1 MRRLLSL
8 LCAQL
13 LLVLG
18 LTAPPALAVSR
29 PVIEGKVTGTEVC
42 FQFICRAAIFTGT
55 FEGRV
60 GDNPDVTGLW
70 TVQVTHQDLPTEVG
84 GTSAITGGDWQLLA
98 DQLFGGRVL
107 RGTITYLGDDQY
119 SIEANLLLQQGGNG
133 SLTFTGVLD
142 HRPLNQTPPQP
153 PTVSGQLEQ

>member
-1 MRRLLSL
+1 MRRSLWLLA
-8 LCAQL
+8 AQV

-18 LTAPPALAVSR
+18 LTAQPALAVSR
-29 PVIEGKVTGTEVC
+29 PVIEGHLTGTEVC

-60 GDNPDVTGLW
+60 GDNPDATGNW

-98 DQLFGGRVL
+98 GQLFGGRVL
-107 RGTITYLGDDQY
+107 RGTITFLGNDQY
-119 SIEANLLLQQGGNG
+119 GIEADLVLLQGGTG
-133 SLTFTGVLD
+133 ALTFTGVLD
-142 HRPLNQTPPQP
+142 HGPLNQTPPQP
-153 PTVSGQLEQ
+153 PAVTGDLNQ